1 MISNA
6 VVLILLFH
14 FIYSCWVAKRQL
26 RFDVKTKLN
35 ISLICDLSYLC
46 FLIIINPISINQM
59 KNNIIFLLL
68 LFTTYGFSQKQL
80 PVVKANSKSAIIK
93 EEGRSATRWNLDPKI
108 RIDTYNTNK
117 LISASIVQL
126 KTDIDS
132 IRISLKPGEQ
142 KDFIV
147 LLNGKDTCYTRFQ
160 SPEVKNFAKLQ
171 PEVHDTI
178 PMVINAK
185 NTNRIKVVINKADTL
200 QLNFDTGA
208 TEIVLIEEALKNKVK
223 SKLNLYNTFYDIEVG
238 SRSYKSKIYDILV
251 AGDEADGLIGWDHFD
266 GLIVELNYDQN
277 IMVVHSKL
285 PKTVKRNKTTE
296 KFKIK
301 YFNQKPFIE
310 AEIVEGNTKVKDW
323 FLFDTGYQKTV
334 MLDNEL
340 LSKQKFP
347 VDQMKVI
354 KTEMMR
360 GTKNNEI
367 PVVTSNLQI
376 LKLGKHELKNVPA
389 QILASNKPMPGANIH
404 ILGSDVLKRFNTFLD
419 FQENVVYLQPS
430 RLYDVKYLQKAE

>member
-1 MISNA
+1 
-6 VVLILLFH
+6 
-14 FIYSCWVAKRQL
+14 
-26 RFDVKTKLN
+26 
-35 ISLICDLSYLC
+35 
-46 FLIIINPISINQM
+46 M
-59 KNNIIFLLL
+59 KNNFIFLLL
-68 LFTTYGFSQKQL
+68 LFATYGFSQKKL

-93 EEGRSATRWNLDPKI
+93 EEGKSLTKWNLDPKI
-108 RIDTYNTNK
+108 KIDAYTTNK
-117 LISASIVQL
+117 LIETAVIKL

-132 IRISLKPGEQ
+132 ISIALKPGEQ

-160 SPEVKNFAKLQ
+160 SPEVKNFNKLK

-178 PMVINAK
+178 PMTINTK
-185 NTNRIKVVINKADTL
+185 NTNRIRVVLNKADTL

-208 TEIVLIEEALKNKVK
+208 TEIVLIEQALKNKVK
-223 SKLNLYNTFYDIEVG
+223 SNLNLYNTFYDIKVG
-238 SRSYKSKIYDILV
+238 NQIYKSKVYDIKV

-266 GLIVELNYDQN
+266 GMIVELNYDQN

-285 PKTVKRNKTTE
+285 PKAVKRDKTTE

-340 LSKQKFP
+340 LSKEKFP
-347 VDQMKVI
+347 VDQMKVLH
-354 KTEMMR
+354 TEMMR

-419 FQENVVYLQPS
+419 FQENVVYLQPNQ
-430 RLYDVKYLQKAE
+430 LYDVKYLQKS